1 MLVNSQAIARALV
14 VVVIEIGATA
24 LVFGAAYIAVNRILQ
39 RTAAGRAR
47 ALIDEGGHA
56 IRRARNILLAA
67 FAIVA
72 MGIVGYNGWLVTRG
86 VDVPWH
92 TSQLLLSLTLEAWRA
107 LAVALG
113 KVGLAVLGFVV
124 ARRVLRRVLG
134 VVHAGMT
141 QRQRLGDATGT
152 LEHLFA
158 RLDRAVVVSGWILIA
173 ALASWLLGLPQP
185 VTDSLLLLVR
195 LYLVFA
201 GGVMLIR
208 AAGIVIHVLDR
219 WGREYLQARGWGE
232 RYEPLRRLVPTLRAC
247 IEYALWITIAA
258 LVIVQLGPIS
268 NLASWGPR
276 LVQAIGILFVGRVI
290 IEIGYLEIGHRM
302 LPSEGL
308 DEMER
313 RRRATMV
320 PLVRSIFTYGVY
332 FATAALMLSSL
343 GFNPMPFL
351 AGAGILGLVIGFGAQ
366 SLINDVVSGFFILF
380 ENVYLV
386 GDSIEAAGAKGIV
399 EAIEFRVTK
408 IRDADGRVHIIRNG
422 DMKPVINYSKDYTM
436 AVVPVEVP
444 YDRDLRAV
452 FATLLDAGA
461 RVRARNANVLAETQ
475 IDGITNFGVSTMT
488 VRTSTRVKPGSHDA
502 IAAALRLAIK
512 EAFDQHDAVGAPR
525 TSLVP
530 ESVRDL
536 PESVRR
542 RK

>member
-14 VVVIEIGATA
+14 VVVVELCATA
-24 LVFGAAYIAVNRILQ
+24 LVFGVAYVAMNRILEG
-39 RTAAGRAR
+39 TAARRAR
-47 ALIDEGGHA
+47 ALVNEGGHVF
-56 IRRARNILLAA
+56 RRARNILLAA
-67 FAIVA
+67 FAVVA
-72 MGIVGYNGWLVTRG
+72 VGIVGYNGWLVTEG
-86 VDVPWH
+86 VDVPQH
-92 TSQLLLSLTLEAWRA
+92 TSHLLLSLTLEAWRA

-124 ARRVLRRVLG
+124 ARRVIRSVLG
-134 VVHAGMT
+134 GVHAGMT
-141 QRQRLGDATGT
+141 QRLGDAKES
-152 LEHLFA
+152 LAQLFA

-173 ALASWLLGLPQP
+173 VLASWLLGLPQP
-185 VTDSLLLLVR
+185 VTNSLLLLVR

-201 GGVMLIR
+201 VGMMLIR
-208 AAGIVIHVLDR
+208 AAAIVIDVFDR
-219 WGREYLQARGWGE
+219 WGREYSQAHRWGE

-247 IEYALWITIAA
+247 VEYALWIVIAA
-258 LVIVQLGPIS
+258 LVIVQLDPIS
-268 NLASWGPR
+268 NFASWGPR
-276 LVQAIGILFVGRVI
+276 LVQAIGIFFVGRVI
-290 IEIGYLEIGHRM
+290 IEVGYLEIGHRM
-302 LPSEGL
+302 LPSDGV

-320 PLVRSIFTYGVY
+320 PLVRSIFTYAVY
-332 FATAALMLSSL
+332 FASAALMLSAL

-351 AGAGILGLVIGFGAQ
+351 AGAGILGLVVGFGAQ

-386 GDSIEAAGAKGIV
+386 GDLIEAAGAKGIV

-436 AVVPVEVP
+436 AVVPVEVA

-452 FATLLDAGA
+452 FAALLEAGA
-461 RVRARNANVLAETQ
+461 HVRAGNANVLAETQ
-475 IDGITNFGVSTMT
+475 IDGITNLGVATMT

-512 EAFDQHDAVGAPR
+512 EAFDQRSTISSPR

-530 ESVRDL
+530 ESVRDF
-536 PESVRR
+536 PGSMRR
-542 RK
+542 R